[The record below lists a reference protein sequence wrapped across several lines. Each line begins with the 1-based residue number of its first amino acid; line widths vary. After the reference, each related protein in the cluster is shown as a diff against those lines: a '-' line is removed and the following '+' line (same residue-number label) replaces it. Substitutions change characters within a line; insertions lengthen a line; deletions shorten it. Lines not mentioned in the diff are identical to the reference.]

1 MICPGLS
8 GNRRLIPS
16 KKNQKKS
23 PIKKNRHPQ
32 KFIATRYYKLLRSKL
47 TIVFRG
53 KPHVLLHH
61 ELYIEILPYCI
72 KLLRYSNYST
82 TIDDGLPLQKL
93 RVRSLLLREA
103 RHGFP

>member
-23 PIKKNRHPQ
+23 PHKKNRQTQ

-47 TIVFRG
+47 TIVFHG
-53 KPHVLLHH
+53 KPYVLLQH
-61 ELYIEILPYCI
+61 ELYIEIMPYCI
-72 KLLRYSNYST
+72 KLLRYSNYS